1 MLPAD
6 LAKYKEKS
14 KKIIALTAWDSISG
28 SIAEQANVDI
38 VLVGDSLAMVCLG
51 YKSTLPL
58 TLEDMTSASEIIY
71 DVVDQE
77 ANIIVG
83 AVVDEAMEGEI
94 QVTVIATG
102 FETNQPLN
110 QQRIKNRLSNQPLYN
125 FSDNKES
132 GASIPEFLR
141 LRQNKKDIG

>member
-1 MLPAD
+1 M
-6 LAKYKEKS
+6 
-14 KKIIALTAWDSISG
+14 
-28 SIAEQANVDI
+28 
-38 VLVGDSLAMVCLG
+38 
-51 YKSTLPL
+51 

-83 AVVDEAMEGEI
+83 ATWSYGRGDTSYCDCYRI
-94 QVTVIATG
+94 Q
-102 FETNQPLN
+102 TNQPLN
-110 QQRIKNRLSNQPLYN
+110 QKKQIIKSTLYN

-141 LRQNKKDIG
+141 